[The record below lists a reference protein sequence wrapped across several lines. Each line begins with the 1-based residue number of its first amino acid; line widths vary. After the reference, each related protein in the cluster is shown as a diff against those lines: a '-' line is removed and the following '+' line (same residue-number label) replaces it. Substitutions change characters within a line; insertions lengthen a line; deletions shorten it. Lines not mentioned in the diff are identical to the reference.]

1 MAMIENSDR
10 GITLNKNLAY
20 TVAVGLVGA
29 GLWVGM
35 EVATLRGVTT
45 NLAQT
50 IDGLRVDLNASE
62 AQQNALSSRVRAN
75 ETGLA
80 RQDERLSLILTT
92 LNKIDN
98 RLERMERLPQ
108 LR

>member
-1 MAMIENSDR
+1 MTMIEQSDR
-10 GITLNKNLAY
+10 GITLNKGLGW
-20 TVAVGLVGA
+20 TVACGLVSA
-29 GLWVGM
+29 GLWVGV
-35 EVATLRGVTT
+35 EVATLRG
-45 NLAQT
+45 QT
-50 IDGLRVDLNASE
+50 VQLTASIDALRVDVAASE
-62 AQQNALSSRVRAN
+62 ARENALTARVRAN